1 MKYEQLSNEA
11 KEKARESYYDINVN
25 VHYEWWESTYEYATA
40 VASMLGMYGFD
51 VVGFDLDRGYY
62 VQYEA
67 RFNSKNMK
75 LDHLTDVQRTQL
87 GHIIDPLVQQAA
99 LCAIHS
105 QGSFLWADV
114 TPSHRTSLNVDWE
127 AWGVDDR
134 EEIEDSLDGEAIEQ
148 AFEDFADWIGD
159 QLQAEYD
166 WLTSDE
172 AIENSIIANDYEFDE
187 EGELL

>member
-11 KEKARESYYDINVN
+11 KEKARDRYCDVN
-25 VHYEWWESTYEYATA
+25 IDYGWLGSTCEYAEE
-40 VASMLGMYGFD
+40 VAGKLGIYGLEIK
-51 VVGFDLDRGYY
+51 GFDLDRGSY

-67 RFNSKNMK
+67 KFRTPMMK
-75 LDHLTDVQRTQL
+75 LETLGDELKEQL
-87 GHIIDPLVQQAA
+87 KHIIDPLVAQSA

-105 QGSFLWADV
+105 QGSFLWASI
-114 TPSHRTSLNVDWE
+114 TPSHRASLNVDWE
-127 AWGVDDR
+127 VWETDDD
-134 EEIEDSLDGEAIEQ
+134 EELEDLLDGAAIEQ
-148 AFEDFADWIGD
+148 AFNDFADWIQG

-172 AIENSIIANDYEFDE
+172 AIENSIIANEYEFDE